1 MRRLV
6 CVPGTLAA
14 AIGGRSTSLDAMIA
28 KTFFIVKIFRAQ
40 STNYLRRKK
49 VFVIMGLNGDPKRDI
64 GGRRGPRVRW

>member
-40 STNYLRRKK
+40 STNYLRREKS
-49 VFVIMGLNGDPKRDI
+49 IRDH
-64 GGRRGPRVRW
+64 GAERRSEV